1 MLNCCCRCEGRFSI
15 IVVIFPMAVLFHVKA
30 ACDVFC
36 VGDDVNIE
44 KANDSLISN
53 DRSWKKSKFRLTY
66 TAEAPALTE
75 GKR

>member
-1 MLNCCCRCEGRFSI
+1 M
-15 IVVIFPMAVLFHVKA
+15 VAVFPVDVLFPVQA

-75 GKR
+75 GKK